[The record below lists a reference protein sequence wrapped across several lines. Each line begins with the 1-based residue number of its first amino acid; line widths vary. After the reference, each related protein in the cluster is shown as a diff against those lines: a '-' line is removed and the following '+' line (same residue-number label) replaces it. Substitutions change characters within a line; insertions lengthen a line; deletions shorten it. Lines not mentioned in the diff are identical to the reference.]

1 MSREEI
7 NSQFERKIMG
17 LQNAI
22 EKNIRPDE
30 ERSRR
35 ELLPPD
41 IIMLIRNMR
50 DLYGLNKLI
59 FNMLL
64 EFRDK
69 VDNMKHESDVRNQL
83 VELNNAY
90 DAKFEKLE
98 ERLRRINAKDEEEK
112 ENREG

>member
-1 MSREEI
+1 MSRQEI
-7 NSQFERKIMG
+7 NSQFEGKIMG

-22 EKNIRPDE
+22 EKNISPDE

-41 IIMLIRNMR
+41 IFMLIRNMR
-50 DLYGLNKLI
+50 DLYGVNKLI

-69 VDNMKHESDVRNQL
+69 VDNMKHESDVRIQL
-83 VELNNAY
+83 VELKNAY
-90 DAKFEKLE
+90 NEKFEKLE

-112 ENREG
+112 ENGEG